1 MLCVLLSKFLVG
13 HITNHFFGIKENG
26 DDLLHLY
33 DGDIQVQ
40 ILLDLNV
47 DGVPLF
53 KSMGGQWPT
62 LDCVSEVLNQ
72 PLVIH
77 MLLPCKHKPQ
87 SLDCLED
94 LV

>member
-33 DGDIQVQ
+33 DRDIQGQ

-53 KSMGGQWPT
+53 KSSGGQLWPI
-62 LDCVSEVLNQ
+62 LGRVSKVPNHS
-72 PLVIH
+72 LVIH
-77 MLLPCKHKPQ
+77 LLLPC
-87 SLDCLED
+87 
-94 LV
+94 